1 MFLELLAISEGF
13 FAAQPY
19 LLCNSATLS
28 LLLSAIAMELA
39 SSPAFFKAANSASPI
54 MPAPMIPTTE
64 ENLSLTKQG
73 YQTQTARKVKFIYK
87 AVLVMPFLGLE
98 IANSRRIQ
106 LALWVHMPILQSK
119 SRTQESS

>member
-39 SSPAFFKAANSASPI
+39 LSPAFFKAATS
-54 MPAPMIPTTE
+54 T
-64 ENLSLTKQG
+64 
-73 YQTQTARKVKFIYK
+73 
-87 AVLVMPFLGLE
+87 
-98 IANSRRIQ
+98 
-106 LALWVHMPILQSK
+106 
-119 SRTQESS
+119 